1 MATKPFA
8 IIMMV
13 FCTALTSI
21 AQVFYKKG
29 SALLTFDI
37 ISIITNYNILIG
49 LVLYATGAVIMI
61 YAFKYGEV
69 TVLYPIVTLSYVWV
83 SLLSVYFFNELMSF
97 YKWLG
102 VIVIIIGIVFIGFG
116 GKTSESL
123 KYAEAVE

>member
-1 MATKPFA
+1 MATKTFA

-13 FCTALTSI
+13 FCTALTSF

-29 SALLTFDI
+29 SALLSFNLLEL
-37 ISIITNYNILIG
+37 ITNYNLIIG
-49 LVLYATGAVIMI
+49 LIMYATAAVIMI
-61 YAFKYGEV
+61 IAFKYGEV

-83 SLLSVYFFNELMSF
+83 SLLSVYYFNEVMNF

-102 VIVIIIGIVFIGFG
+102 VLIIIIGIIFIGFG
-116 GKTSESL
+116 GKDSEVL